1 MIVDTFLYFFV
12 DRNICS
18 QKGKKGEKGKE
29 KRSRKIDVFFAI
41 YVYIII
47 KDNEYNI
54 SV

>member
-1 MIVDTFLYFFV
+1 LWIEIYVLK
-12 DRNICS
+12 
-18 QKGKKGEKGKE
+18 KGKRGKKEKGKE